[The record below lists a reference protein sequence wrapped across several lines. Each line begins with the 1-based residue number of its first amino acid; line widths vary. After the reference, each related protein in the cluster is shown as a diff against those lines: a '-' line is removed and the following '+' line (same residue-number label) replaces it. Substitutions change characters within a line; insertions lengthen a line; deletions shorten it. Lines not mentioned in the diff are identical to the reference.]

1 MLCKR
6 VQRPVWTRRAWHV
19 IFKTYFEKRSFLVR
33 VSCSRSRLQALQ
45 VFSPV
50 FCRTFHIET
59 ATLRSKRDISVIF
72 IHLHVVAKC
81 IPKRL
86 SVAVC
91 STNFVQLRW
100 LRPPT
105 ASLHCSQCSLGLIS
119 SEASAEL
126 VARGSD
132 CIIGRKS
139 LSSASGG
146 QRSVNRLFRYLFSGE
161 TFLACVLPS
170 LNGPS
175 LSELV
180 QRLSGG
186 SSRIACN
193 LLSTLL
199 KRSEF

>member
-1 MLCKR
+1 MGR
-6 VQRPVWTRRAWHV
+6 VFWSHCGLWA
-19 IFKTYFEKRSFLVR
+19 S
-33 VSCSRSRLQALQ
+33 Q
-45 VFSPV
+45 VFFPV
-50 FCRTFHIET
+50 LCRSLDIET
-59 ATLRSKRDISVIF
+59 ATLRYKRGISSYF
-72 IHLHVVAKC
+72 IPLHLVAKC
-81 IPKRL
+81 ILKRL
-86 SVAVC
+86 SSLVVAAC
-91 STNFVQLRW
+91 GTSFVQLRW

-105 ASLHCSQCSLGLIS
+105 ASLHRSQCSLGLIS

-132 CIIGRKS
+132 CINGRKS

>member
-1 MLCKR
+1 LCKR

-19 IFKTYFEKRSFLVR
+19 IFKIYFEKRSFSVR

-45 VFSPV
+45 VLSLLYFAGRS
-50 FCRTFHIET
+50 I
-59 ATLRSKRDISVIF
+59 SKRQRCAPSVIF
-72 IHLHVVAKC
+72 PSFLYICMSLQSVSRNGPV
-81 IPKRL
+81 
-86 SVAVC
+86 VAVC
-91 STNFVQLRW
+91 STSFVQLRW

-105 ASLHCSQCSLGLIS
+105 ASLPCSQCSLGLIS

-170 LNGPS
+170 
-175 LSELV
+175 
-180 QRLSGG
+180 
-186 SSRIACN
+186 
-193 LLSTLL
+193 
-199 KRSEF
+199 K